1 MGTQFK
7 MDSLPG
13 SLIVVG
19 GAYEPWLSVLEQ
31 VGWQCTQCADL
42 RKADALIAD
51 IGPCIGIVDLSH
63 DEFSL
68 NGIANL
74 VSNNKQVRWLAFIRE
89 SQLSS
94 DTICQFIVNFCI
106 DFFTAPIPDAQLLST
121 IGHQLGMLKLEQK
134 VWPNYGINN
143 NMGLLGD
150 SVAVKRLRDQVKRIG
165 PTDVSILIYGES
177 GAGKETIARSIHQNS
192 SRAQNPF
199 LTVNCRALSEM
210 RIEAEVFGISTQQTS
225 APCILEEADGGTILL
240 NDVLAMPRNQQ
251 LNLLRF
257 LQEGKIETAAGP
269 KSIDVRILAAN
280 SSDIEKALIEGD
292 FNEELYHYINV
303 LRIHV
308 PSLKERVS
316 DISVLANH
324 FLREYSKEFNAQAK
338 SFSEDAIRSMNR
350 YHWPGNVR
358 ELMNQ
363 IKRVVLM
370 SDAVIIE
377 DHQLDLPK
385 QNDERRSLKSIRER
399 SERDALLIVLE
410 SYGGQ
415 VSLAAKELGVSRA
428 TMYRLLNKHS
438 LISEGVIYNS
448 LLSDSIC

>member
-7 MDSLPG
+7 MDSVPG

-31 VGWQCTQCADL
+31 VGWRCTQCADL
-42 RKADALIAD
+42 RKADALISET
-51 IGPCIGIVDLSH
+51 GPCIGVVDLSH

-74 VSNNKQVRWLAFIRE
+74 VSTHKQVRWIAFIRE

-121 IGHQLGMLKLEQK
+121 IGHQLGMLKLEKK
-134 VWPNYGINN
+134 VWPNYGNSGD
-143 NMGLLGD
+143 MGLFGD
-150 SVAVKRLRDQVKRIG
+150 SVPLKRLREQVKRIG

-177 GAGKETIARSIHQNS
+177 GSGKETVAKAIHKTS
-192 SRAQNPF
+192 SRSQKQF
-199 LTVNCRALSEM
+199 LTVNCRALSES
-210 RIEAEVFGISTQQTS
+210 RIESDLFGITS
-225 APCILEEADGGTILL
+225 DGTNKLSMLEQADGGTILL
-240 NDVLAMPRNQQ
+240 NDILAMPKSQQ
-251 LNLLRF
+251 MNLLRF
-257 LQEGKIETAAGP
+257 LQEGTIDTLNGP
-269 KSIDVRILAAN
+269 KAVDVRILAAN
-280 SSDIEKALIEGD
+280 SSDIEKALIEGE

-303 LRIHV
+303 LRINV
-308 PSLKERVS
+308 PSLKERAG
-316 DISVLANH
+316 DIAVLSRY
-324 FLREYSKEFNAQAK
+324 FLQEYSKEFNAQAR
-338 SFSEDAIRSMNR
+338 SFSEDALKALTR

-370 SDAVIIE
+370 SDSVMIDE
-377 DHQLDLPK
+377 EQLDLPK
-385 QNDERRSLKSIRER
+385 RSDGRRSLKSIRER
-399 SERDALLIVLE
+399 SERDALLLVLE
-410 SYGGQ
+410 SHSGQ

-438 LISEGVIYNS
+438 LISEGAV
-448 LLSDSIC
+448 

>member
-177 GAGKETIARSIHQNS
+177 GTGKETIARSIHQNS
-192 SRAQNPF
+192 SRAQKPF

-210 RIEAEVFGISTQQTS
+210 RIESEVFGISAQLGA
-225 APCILEEADGGTILL
+225 APCMLEEADGGTILL

-257 LQEGKIETAAGP
+257 LQEGKVETSKGA
-269 KSIDVRILAAN
+269 KSVDVRILAAN

-338 SFSEDAIRSMNR
+338 SFSDDAIRSMNR

-363 IKRVVLM
+363 TKRVVLM

-410 SYGGQ
+410 SHGGQ

-428 TMYRLLNKHS
+428 TMYRLLNKHG
-438 LISEGVIYNS
+438 LISEGVV
-448 LLSDSIC
+448 

>member
-177 GAGKETIARSIHQNS
+177 GSGKETIARSIHQNS
-192 SRAQNPF
+192 SRSQKPF

-210 RIEAEVFGISTQQTS
+210 RIESEVFGISEQPVS
-225 APCILEEADGGTILL
+225 SPCMLEEADGGTILL

-257 LQEGKIETAAGP
+257 LQEGKIETAEGP
-269 KSIDVRILAAN
+269 KSVDVRILAAN

-316 DISVLANH
+316 DISVLADH

-338 SFSEDAIRSMNR
+338 SFSDDAIRSMNR

-438 LISEGVIYNS
+438 LISEGVV
-448 LLSDSIC
+448 

>member
-177 GAGKETIARSIHQNS
+177 GAGKETVARSIHQNS
-192 SRAQNPF
+192 SRAQKPF

-210 RIEAEVFGISTQQTS
+210 RIEAEVFGISAQPAS
-225 APCILEEADGGTILL
+225 APCLLEEADGGTILL

-257 LQEGKIETAAGP
+257 LQEGKIETADGP
-269 KSIDVRILAAN
+269 KPVDVRILAAN

-338 SFSEDAIRSMNR
+338 SFSDDAIRSMNR

-370 SDAVIIE
+370 SDAVII
-377 DHQLDLPK
+377 DDQQLDLPK

-428 TMYRLLNKHS
+428 TMYRLLNKHG
-438 LISEGVIYNS
+438 LISEGVV
-448 LLSDSIC
+448 

>member
-192 SRAQNPF
+192 SRAQKPF

-210 RIEAEVFGISTQQTS
+210 RIEAEVFGISAQSAT
-225 APCILEEADGGTILL
+225 APCMLEEADGGTILL

-257 LQEGKIETAAGP
+257 LQEGKIETANGP
-269 KSIDVRILAAN
+269 KSVDVRILAAN

-338 SFSEDAIRSMNR
+338 SFSDDAIRSMNR

-410 SYGGQ
+410 SYSGQ

-438 LISEGVIYNS
+438 LISEGVV
-448 LLSDSIC
+448 

>member
-192 SRAQNPF
+192 SRAQKPF

-210 RIEAEVFGISTQQTS
+210 RIESEVFGISALS
-225 APCILEEADGGTILL
+225 DVAPCMLEEADGGTILL

-257 LQEGKIETAAGP
+257 LQEGKIETADGP
-269 KSIDVRILAAN
+269 KPVDVRILAAN

-338 SFSEDAIRSMNR
+338 SFSDDAIRSMNR

-370 SDAVIIE
+370 SDAVII
-377 DHQLDLPK
+377 DDQQLDLPK

-428 TMYRLLNKHS
+428 TMYRLLNKHG
-438 LISEGVIYNS
+438 LISEGVV
-448 LLSDSIC
+448 

>member
-192 SRAQNPF
+192 SRAQKPF

-210 RIEAEVFGISTQQTS
+210 RIEAEVFGISTQPAT
-225 APCILEEADGGTILL
+225 APCMLEEADGGTILL

-257 LQEGKIETAAGP
+257 LQEGKIETANGP
-269 KSIDVRILAAN
+269 KSVDVRILAAN

-324 FLREYSKEFNAQAK
+324 FLREYSKEFNAQSK
-338 SFSEDAIRSMNR
+338 SFSDDAIRSMNR

-438 LISEGVIYNS
+438 LISEGVV
-448 LLSDSIC
+448 

>member
-192 SRAQNPF
+192 SRAQKPF

-210 RIEAEVFGISTQQTS
+210 RIEAEVFGISAQLGA
-225 APCILEEADGGTILL
+225 APCMLEEADGGTILL

-257 LQEGKIETAAGP
+257 LQEGKVETETGS
-269 KSIDVRILAAN
+269 KSLDVRILEAN
-280 SSDIEKALIEGD
+280 SSDLEKALIEGD

-303 LRIHV
+303 LRIQV

-324 FLREYSKEFNAQAK
+324 FLRQYSKEFNAQAK
-338 SFSEDAIRSMNR
+338 SFSDEALRSMNR

-370 SDAVIIE
+370 SDSVIIE

-438 LISEGVIYNS
+438 LISEGVV
-448 LLSDSIC
+448 

>member
-42 RKADALIAD
+42 RKADVLITD

-177 GAGKETIARSIHQNS
+177 GTGKETIARSIHQNS
-192 SRAQNPF
+192 SRAQKPF

-210 RIEAEVFGISTQQTS
+210 RIETEMFGISAPPTA
-225 APCILEEADGGTILL
+225 APCMLEEADGGTLLL

-257 LQEGKIETAAGP
+257 LQEGKIETTKGA
-269 KSIDVRILAAN
+269 KSVDVRILAAN

-338 SFSEDAIRSMNR
+338 SFSDDAIRSMSR

-428 TMYRLLNKHS
+428 TMYRLLNKHG
-438 LISEGVIYNS
+438 LISEGVV
-448 LLSDSIC
+448 

>member
-192 SRAQNPF
+192 SRAQKLF
-199 LTVNCRALSEM
+199 LTVNCRALSEL
-210 RIEAEVFGISTQQTS
+210 RIETEVFGISTQQAT
-225 APCILEEADGGTILL
+225 APCMLEEADGGTILL
-240 NDVLAMPRNQQ
+240 NDVIAMPRNQQ

-257 LQEGKIETAAGP
+257 LQEGKIETANGP
-269 KSIDVRILAAN
+269 KSVDVRILAAN

-308 PSLKERVS
+308 PSLKERMS
-316 DISVLANH
+316 DIAVLANH

-338 SFSEDAIRSMNR
+338 SFSEDAVRSMNR

-377 DHQLDLPK
+377 EHHLDLPK
-385 QNDERRSLKSIRER
+385 QNDERRSLKSIREH

-428 TMYRLLNKHS
+428 TMYRLLNKHC
-438 LISEGVIYNS
+438 LISEGVV
-448 LLSDSIC
+448 

>member
-177 GAGKETIARSIHQNS
+177 GAGKETVARSIHQNS
-192 SRAQNPF
+192 SRAQKLF

-210 RIEAEVFGISTQQTS
+210 RIEAEVFGISAQPAA
-225 APCILEEADGGTILL
+225 APCLLEEADGGTILL

-257 LQEGKIETAAGP
+257 LQEGKIETADGP
-269 KSIDVRILAAN
+269 KPVDVRILAAN

-338 SFSEDAIRSMNR
+338 SFSDDAIRSMNR

-370 SDAVIIE
+370 SDAVII
-377 DHQLDLPK
+377 DDQQLDLPK

-438 LISEGVIYNS
+438 LISEGVV
-448 LLSDSIC
+448 

>member
-42 RKADALIAD
+42 RKADALINE

-177 GAGKETIARSIHQNS
+177 GSGKETIARSIHQNS
-192 SRAQNPF
+192 SRSQKTF

-210 RIEAEVFGISTQQTS
+210 RIESEVFGISEQPAS
-225 APCILEEADGGTILL
+225 SPCMLEEADGGTILL

-257 LQEGKIETAAGP
+257 LQEGKIETADGP
-269 KSIDVRILAAN
+269 KSVDVRILAAN

-377 DHQLDLPK
+377 EQQLDLPK

-438 LISEGVIYNS
+438 LISEGVV
-448 LLSDSIC
+448 

>member
-177 GAGKETIARSIHQNS
+177 GAGKETVARSIHQNS
-192 SRAQNPF
+192 SRAQKPF

-210 RIEAEVFGISTQQTS
+210 RIEAEVFGITAQPAA
-225 APCILEEADGGTILL
+225 APCLLEEADGGTILL

-257 LQEGKIETAAGP
+257 LQEGKIETADGP
-269 KSIDVRILAAN
+269 KPVDVRILAAN

-338 SFSEDAIRSMNR
+338 SFSDDAIRSMNR

-370 SDAVIIE
+370 SDAVII
-377 DHQLDLPK
+377 DDQQLDLPK

-410 SYGGQ
+410 SYSGQ

-438 LISEGVIYNS
+438 LISEGVV
-448 LLSDSIC
+448 

>member
-106 DFFTAPIPDAQLLST
+106 DFFTAPIPDSQLLST

-192 SRAQNPF
+192 SRAQKPF

-210 RIEAEVFGISTQQTS
+210 RIEAEVFGISAQSAT
-225 APCILEEADGGTILL
+225 APCMLEEADGGTILL

-257 LQEGKIETAAGP
+257 LQEGKIETANGP
-269 KSIDVRILAAN
+269 KSVDVRILAAN

-338 SFSEDAIRSMNR
+338 SFSDDAIRSMNR

-438 LISEGVIYNS
+438 LISEGVV
-448 LLSDSIC
+448 

>member
-42 RKADALIAD
+42 RKADALINE

-106 DFFTAPIPDAQLLST
+106 DFFTAPIPDAQLLNT

-177 GAGKETIARSIHQNS
+177 GSGKETIARSIHQNS
-192 SRAQNPF
+192 SRSQKPF

-210 RIEAEVFGISTQQTS
+210 RIESEVFGISEQPMS
-225 APCILEEADGGTILL
+225 SPCMLEEADGGTILL

-257 LQEGKIETAAGP
+257 LQEGKIETAEGP
-269 KSIDVRILAAN
+269 KSVDVRVLAAN

-316 DISVLANH
+316 DISVLADH

-338 SFSEDAIRSMNR
+338 SFSDDAIRSMNR

-438 LISEGVIYNS
+438 LISEGVV
-448 LLSDSIC
+448 

>member
-192 SRAQNPF
+192 SRAQKPF
-199 LTVNCRALSEM
+199 LTVNCCALSEM
-210 RIEAEVFGISTQQTS
+210 RIEAEVFGISAQSAT
-225 APCILEEADGGTILL
+225 APCMLEEADGGTILL

-257 LQEGKIETAAGP
+257 LQEGKIETANGP
-269 KSIDVRILAAN
+269 KSVDVRILAAN

-338 SFSEDAIRSMNR
+338 SFSDDAIRSMNR

-438 LISEGVIYNS
+438 LISEGVV
-448 LLSDSIC
+448 

>member
-438 LISEGVIYNS
+438 LISEGVI
-448 LLSDSIC
+448 

>member
-1 MGTQFK
+1 
-7 MDSLPG
+7 
-13 SLIVVG
+13 
-19 GAYEPWLSVLEQ
+19 
-31 VGWQCTQCADL
+31 
-42 RKADALIAD
+42 
-51 IGPCIGIVDLSH
+51 VDLSH

-106 DFFTAPIPDAQLLST
+106 DFFTAPIPDTQLLST

-192 SRAQNPF
+192 SRSQKPF

-210 RIEAEVFGISTQQTS
+210 RIESEVFGISALEGA
-225 APCILEEADGGTILL
+225 APCMLQEADGGTILL

-257 LQEGKIETAAGP
+257 LQEGKIDTVEGP

-338 SFSEDAIRSMNR
+338 SFSDDAIRSMNR

-370 SDAVIIE
+370 SDTVIIE

-399 SERDALLIVLE
+399 SERDALLVVLE

-438 LISEGVIYNS
+438 LISEGVI
-448 LLSDSIC
+448 

>member
-192 SRAQNPF
+192 SRAQKPF

-210 RIEAEVFGISTQQTS
+210 RIEAEVFGISAQSAT
-225 APCILEEADGGTILL
+225 APCMLEEADGGTILL

-257 LQEGKIETAAGP
+257 LQEGKIETANGP
-269 KSIDVRILAAN
+269 KSVDVRILAAN

-338 SFSEDAIRSMNR
+338 SFSDDAIRSMNR

-370 SDAVIIE
+370 SDAVII
-377 DHQLDLPK
+377 DDQQLDLPK

-438 LISEGVIYNS
+438 LISEGVV
-448 LLSDSIC
+448 

>member
-177 GAGKETIARSIHQNS
+177 GAGKETVARSIHQNS
-192 SRAQNPF
+192 SRAQKPF

-210 RIEAEVFGISTQQTS
+210 RIEAEVFGISAQPAA
-225 APCILEEADGGTILL
+225 APCLLEEADGGTILL

-257 LQEGKIETAAGP
+257 LQEGKIETADGP
-269 KSIDVRILAAN
+269 KPVDVRILAAN

-338 SFSEDAIRSMNR
+338 SFSDDAIRSMNR

-370 SDAVIIE
+370 SDAVII
-377 DHQLDLPK
+377 DDQQLDLPK

-410 SYGGQ
+410 SYSGQ

-438 LISEGVIYNS
+438 LISEGVV
-448 LLSDSIC
+448 

>member
-177 GAGKETIARSIHQNS
+177 GAGKETVARSIHQNS
-192 SRAQNPF
+192 SRAQKPF

-210 RIEAEVFGISTQQTS
+210 RIEAEVFGISAQPAA
-225 APCILEEADGGTILL
+225 APCLLEEADGGTILL

-257 LQEGKIETAAGP
+257 LQEGKIETADGP
-269 KSIDVRILAAN
+269 KPVDVRILAAN

-338 SFSEDAIRSMNR
+338 SFSDDAIRSMNR

-370 SDAVIIE
+370 SDAVII
-377 DHQLDLPK
+377 DDQQLDLPK

-438 LISEGVIYNS
+438 LISEGVA
-448 LLSDSIC
+448 

>member
-42 RKADALIAD
+42 RKADALITD

-177 GAGKETIARSIHQNS
+177 GTGKETIARSIHQNS
-192 SRAQNPF
+192 SRAQKPF

-210 RIEAEVFGISTQQTS
+210 RIETEMFGILAPATA
-225 APCILEEADGGTILL
+225 APCMLEEADGGTLLL

-257 LQEGKIETAAGP
+257 LQEGKIETSKGA
-269 KSIDVRILAAN
+269 KSVDVRILAAN

-338 SFSEDAIRSMNR
+338 SFSDDAIRSMSR

-428 TMYRLLNKHS
+428 TMYRLLNKHG
-438 LISEGVIYNS
+438 LISEGVV
-448 LLSDSIC
+448 